1 LQLQPRHENDIGL
14 ALNRSI
20 EMMRQAMNVTSATL
34 GALVAMIVAA
44 STAHACAG
52 VDSAERP
59 QFSRP
64 VGGEIVSPFGPRV
77 HPILQTSRMHTGVD
91 YAAAAGDPVRAAAAG
106 EVSFA
111 AEEAGYSKKVAVR
124 HAAGFE
130 TVYAQLSEISVRTG
144 DCLDSGALIGRV
156 GATESGPHLHFEV
169 LLHGRFI
176 DPVRMRGAPK

>member
-1 LQLQPRHENDIGL
+1 
-14 ALNRSI
+14 
-20 EMMRQAMNVTSATL
+20 MNVTSATF

-52 VDSAERP
+52 VDSPERP
-59 QFSRP
+59 LFFRP
-64 VGGEIVSPFGPRV
+64 ISGEIASGFGPRV

-91 YAAAAGDPVRAAAAG
+91 YAAAVGDPVRAAAAG

-111 AEEAGYSKKVAVR
+111 AEEAGYGKKVAIR

-130 TVYAQLSEISVRTG
+130 TVYAQLSEISVSKG
-144 DCLDSGALIGRV
+144 DCVDAGALIGRA

-169 LLHGRFI
+169 LVNGRFI